1 MFKGFYPSI
10 LKTTRVVPVFINY
23 RPITN
28 LSSLNKI
35 FEKLIYE
42 RIINFIS
49 KYNIIKDIQF
59 GFRKNCSTT
68 TAIFTLLNDFFD
80 SYRHST
86 FTIAIFLDLSKA
98 FDVIDRQI
106 LLNKLDL
113 YGFRGIVGKFLA
125 SYLTNRSQ
133 YVTCDGYESDIKD
146 ITYGVPQGSILGP
159 VFFNLFIN
167 DFSWIP
173 IAKKVHFA
181 DDSVFYVSDSCLD
194 ECLIKIKKVI
204 TYVSDWLNNNRLI
217 INLSKTKLMMIS
229 PNRIAHLPS
238 ITFEGTELEWVN
250 EIKYLGVYID
260 SKLNFNSQLKY
271 VSGRLSK
278 LNGVIYSMSN
288 FTPRDTLLN
297 IYFSLVYP
305 VIIQSIIIWGG
316 VSENKL
322 NKIATKQNKIIRQ
335 VYGIEEYRNRNLPT
349 SQLYKELKILK
360 VNDIYRYFMIKF
372 VHFILY
378 QRFDL
383 FIKYFSDYL
392 PQSNYILRNS
402 VLNLPQIRTEK
413 ERFFTIFRCCELIRE
428 LPSDFVSPQS
438 NQLLKKRF
446 MEYVLSRY

>member
-1 MFKGFYPSI
+1 
-10 LKTTRVVPVFINY
+10 
-23 RPITN
+23 
-28 LSSLNKI
+28 
-35 FEKLIYE
+35 
-42 RIINFIS
+42 
-49 KYNIIKDIQF
+49 
-59 GFRKNCSTT
+59 
-68 TAIFTLLNDFFD
+68 
-80 SYRHST
+80 
-86 FTIAIFLDLSKA
+86 
-98 FDVIDRQI
+98 
-106 LLNKLDL
+106 
-113 YGFRGIVGKFLA
+113 
-125 SYLTNRSQ
+125 
-133 YVTCDGYESDIKD
+133 
-146 ITYGVPQGSILGP
+146 
-159 VFFNLFIN
+159 
-167 DFSWIP
+167 
-173 IAKKVHFA
+173 
-181 DDSVFYVSDSCLD
+181 
-194 ECLIKIKKVI
+194 
-204 TYVSDWLNNNRLI
+204 
-217 INLSKTKLMMIS
+217 MMIS

-260 SKLNFNSQLKY
+260 NKLNFNSQLKY

-392 PQSNYILRNS
+392 PQSNYNLRNS

-413 ERFFTIFRCCELIRE
+413 ERFFTIFRCFELIRE
-428 LPSDFVSPQS
+428 LPSDFFFTTIKPVVEEKIYGIRIIQI
-438 NQLLKKRF
+438 L
-446 MEYVLSRY
+446 V